1 MNKIYVG
8 IDISKEKCNLCYRRG
23 LEIVREEECLNE
35 IKALKKAI
43 KAALKAVEAMEGE
56 VLICAEYTGRYIY
69 PLTVT
74 CQELDLFLWL
84 DDPTRIKN
92 SMGLTRG
99 KNDAIDAA
107 RIAEYAFRYSDKA
120 VRYSIPDAA
129 LVSMKNLLSDREFL
143 LIDKKRY
150 QAQLSDQKRYMD
162 PIDFKHK
169 STRWK
174 KVIRSIE
181 EQIASI
187 DAEIDALIAA
197 DPVLSR
203 QKELL
208 VSIDGIGDRI
218 AINMIA
224 ITGGFTRFQNAR
236 QFCSFAGLTPYRYDS
251 GTSVRS
257 KAKISKRSN
266 QTMKALLH
274 LSAVTVATRMK
285 EGEYRD
291 YYERKLKE
299 GKHVMCVMNVLR
311 AKLVHRMFSVIKRDT
326 EYTKQYKPAC

>member
-1 MNKIYVG
+1 MKKIYVG
-8 IDISKEKCNLCYRRG
+8 IDISKEKCNLCYRSG
-23 LEIVREEECLNE
+23 LDVVREEECSNE
-35 IKALKKAI
+35 VKVLKKAFKSAM
-43 KAALKAVEAMEGE
+43 KALSASIDE

-69 PLTVT
+69 PLTVA

-120 VRYSIPDAA
+120 VRYAIPDAA

-143 LIDKKRY
+143 LTDKKRY
-150 QAQLSDQKRYMD
+150 QAQLSDQKRYMA
-162 PIDFKHK
+162 PGDFKHK
-169 STRWK
+169 NARWK
-174 KVIRSIE
+174 KVIKSID
-181 EQIASI
+181 EQIAAI

-197 DPVLSR
+197 DTVLAR

-224 ITGGFTRFQNAR
+224 ITGGFTRFKDAR
-236 QFCSFAGLTPYRYDS
+236 HFCSFAGLTPYKYDS

-274 LSAVTVATRMK
+274 LAAVSAATHMK
-285 EGEYRD
+285 DGEYKD
-291 YYERKLKE
+291 YFERKTKE
-299 GKHVMCVMNVLR
+299 GKHVMCVLNVIR
-311 AKLVHRMFSVIKRDT
+311 AKLVHRMFSVIRRDT
-326 EYTKQYKPAC
+326 GYTKQYIPAC

>member
-1 MNKIYVG
+1 MKKIHVG
-8 IDISKEKCNLCYRRG
+8 IDISKEKCNLCFRSG
-23 LEIVREEECLNE
+23 LDIVREEECSNE
-35 IKALKKAI
+35 VKVLKNAFKS
-43 KAALKAVEAMEGE
+43 ALKALDVAMDE

-69 PLTVT
+69 PLTIA

-99 KNDAIDAA
+99 KNDAIDAT

-120 VRYSIPDAA
+120 VRYAIQDAT

-143 LIDKKRY
+143 LTDKKRY
-150 QAQLSDQKRYMD
+150 QAQLSDQKRYMA
-162 PIDFKHK
+162 PGDFKHK
-169 STRWK
+169 NSRWK
-174 KVIRSIE
+174 KVIKSIN
-181 EQIASI
+181 EQIAAI
-187 DAEIDALIAA
+187 DAEIEALIAA
-197 DPVLSR
+197 DPVLTR

-208 VSIDGIGDRI
+208 VSIDGVGDRI

-236 QFCSFAGLTPYRYDS
+236 QFCSFAGLTPYKYDS

-274 LSAVTVATRMK
+274 MSAVNVVYKMRG
-285 EGEYRD
+285 GEYKE
-291 YYERKLKE
+291 YFERKTKE
-299 GKHVMCVMNVLR
+299 GKHVMCVLNVIR
-311 AKLVHRMFSVIKRDT
+311 AKLVHRMFSVIRRET